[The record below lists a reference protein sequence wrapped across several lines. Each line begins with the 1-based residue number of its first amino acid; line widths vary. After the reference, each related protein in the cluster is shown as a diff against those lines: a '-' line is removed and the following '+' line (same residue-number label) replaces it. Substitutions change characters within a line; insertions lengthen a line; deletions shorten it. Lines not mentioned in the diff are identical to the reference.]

1 MANLNASPDEFM
13 RESPRSFMIIGTTA
27 DGQRFRPSD
36 WAERLCGVMSPYRPN
51 LGSDGHLSYSPWVM
65 PGQHEGAKCVRVDVR
80 IYAHEPL
87 AFRFLLGFA
96 SDNKLVVQPL
106 VEEGVKSSDSAD
118 GEIQDTSRKA
128 ADLAS

>member
-1 MANLNASPDEFM
+1 
-13 RESPRSFMIIGTTA
+13 MIIGTTV
-27 DGQRFRPSD
+27 DGKRFRPSD

-51 LGSDGHLSYSPWVM
+51 MGSGGHLSYSPWVM
-65 PGQHEGAKCVRVDVR
+65 PGQHEGAKCVRVDAR
-80 IYAHEPL
+80 IHAHEPL

-106 VEEGVKSSDSAD
+106 VEEGVKSPDNTKT
-118 GEIQDTSRKA
+118 EIRDTNRKA